1 MLLLFL
7 RRGGDSAL
15 LGMDLFSEKKNVSVG
30 EVGGQHYFVFRFV
43 AGRGTEVGWNFEQL
57 LFRRDELGQ
66 RLDRRRGRH
75 QFLETA
81 HSPVVHGHAPV
92 ALADGERGRTRGVS
106 VLHSLNN
113 LNKNQSLSE

>member
-1 MLLLFL
+1 MLLGALQLLLFL

-57 LFRRDELGQ
+57 ER
-66 RLDRRRGRH
+66 
-75 QFLETA
+75 
-81 HSPVVHGHAPV
+81 GHAQPESEQSQET
-92 ALADGERGRTRGVS
+92 GGVPS
-106 VLHSLNN
+106 FGPGAAPAH
-113 LNKNQSLSE
+113 LS